1 MKRILF
7 VLTAALIIA
16 SCTKDPPTVSN
27 YMWYKETLCNDPWGK
42 ALTTSSDSVANW
54 FTKQNISFKMISIQ
68 GQIFSGAAGYTNC
81 DTTTNRLIMA
91 EVYFTD
97 TAKAAAAGFRSR

>member
-1 MKRILF
+1 MKRIILL
-7 VLTAALIIA
+7 LTAALIIT
-16 SCTKDPPTVSN
+16 SCTKDPPTVSS

-42 ALTTSSDSVANW
+42 ALTTSSDSVATW
-54 FTKQNISFKMISIQ
+54 FTKQNISFKTVIIQ

-81 DTTTNRLIMA
+81 DTVTNRLITA
-91 EVYFTD
+91 DVYFTD